1 MLASKATLSTNLP
14 WTRNIWKVWLIHV
27 LLQEEFFRFEI
38 TRQFDNSVLTLSW
51 RRPLSY
57 RNQSIDLLCRS
68 MDWFLYDNGPH
79 HERVNSRDS
88 YYATFLPNENGLSGV
103 STGKF
108 GHTVFCETNIE
119 GQLKVEGKRTKS
131 SGSYLY

>member
-1 MLASKATLSTNLP
+1 
-14 WTRNIWKVWLIHV
+14 
-27 LLQEEFFRFEI
+27 
-38 TRQFDNSVLTLSW
+38 
-51 RRPLSY
+51 
-57 RNQSIDLLCRS
+57 
-68 MDWFLYDNGPH
+68 MDWFLYDNSPH